1 MNIVY
6 RKVFSIINHQVSENQ
21 THNIIFIPVSIYKSF
36 FFKFWLQI
44 LASMWEKYEFSYM
57 VLGNENATVSLEIC
71 SLL

>member
-36 FFKFWLQI
+36 FFNFDF
-44 LASMWEKYEFSYM
+44 KYWQVCGKNMNSHTWF
-57 VLGNENATVSLEIC
+57 
-71 SLL
+71 

>member
-21 THNIIFIPVSIYKSF
+21 THNIIFIPVSIYVF
-36 FFKFWLQI
+36 FFKFLLQT
-44 LASMWEKYEFSYM
+44 LASMWGKYEFSYM